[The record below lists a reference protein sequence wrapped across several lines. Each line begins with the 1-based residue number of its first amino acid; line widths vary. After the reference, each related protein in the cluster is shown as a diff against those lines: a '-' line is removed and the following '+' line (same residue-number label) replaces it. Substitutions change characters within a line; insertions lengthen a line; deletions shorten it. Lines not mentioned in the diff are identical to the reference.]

1 MNQIS
6 DLDEYFKKLININE
20 INEDYYKIPVEY
32 NDLTKT
38 ELKHPE
44 KKKISNNHTLI
55 ISSTQRDYSLYK
67 DPNKYFVEL
76 SQPYKNVEQIELIAV
91 MLPKTEYNVN
101 ENNNIIKIS
110 INGGEYSYLYLTPG
124 QYSIGTNVLAGEYL
138 SNADPFKTGILAELN
153 DKLNTLGN
161 FSVFLCSAPL
171 PNGTGKHSSI
181 LNRVLIS
188 NTDSLDFV
196 IDFTTK
202 NSCNRVLGFDNKIV
216 YSGTTHIFGTN
227 TGTCTNDELTTGVIS
242 SIDNSVLSNSDYN
255 LTDYPNYIIME
266 LNIGKNTMS
275 RNESLDK
282 NINNKFCIVLYD
294 ANDPDVIDTST
305 NSKGQYDY
313 TTPKSN
319 KKPGNLKSMKGTD
332 FDKKVIKFDPPVIIE
347 NIEIIFYKNNN
358 ELYNFH
364 NREHLLTFDLITAD
378 FDPRYKY

>member
-6 DLDEYFKKLININE
+6 DLDEYFKKFININE
-20 INEDYYKIPVEY
+20 TNEDYYKIPVEY
-32 NDLTKT
+32 NDISKT

-67 DPNKYFVEL
+67 DPNKYFVDL

-101 ENNNIIKIS
+101 ENNNIIKIN
-110 INGGEYSYLYLTPG
+110 INGGDYSYLYLNPG
-124 QYSIGTNVLAGEYL
+124 QYTIGTNALSQEYQ
-138 SNADPFKTGILAELN
+138 SNGDPFKTGILAELN
-153 DKLNTLGN
+153 DKLNTIGN
-161 FSVFLCSAPL
+161 FKVILCSAPP
-171 PNGTGKHSSI
+171 PNGTGRYSSV
-181 LNRVLIS
+181 LNRILII
-188 NTDSLDFV
+188 NTDSLDF
-196 IDFTTK
+196 ILDFTAK
-202 NSCNRVLGFDNKIV
+202 NSCNKVLGFDNKVI
-216 YSGTTHIFGTN
+216 YSGSNQIFGTN
-227 TGTCTNDELTTGVIS
+227 TGTCTNDQLLSNILS
-242 SIDNSVLSNSDYN
+242 SVSNSVLSNNDYN
-255 LTDYPNYIIME
+255 LSDYPNYIIME

-294 ANDPDVIDTST
+294 ANDPDTVDNSI

-313 TTPKSN
+313 ITTKTN

-347 NIEIIFYKNNN
+347 NIEIIFYKSNN

-364 NREHLLTFDLITAD
+364 NRDHLLTFDLITAD